1 MPISIRSLEA
11 IIRLSTAY
19 AKMRL
24 SRSVNVRDAVNAFNI
39 YMYSFYN
46 GYKNIDENFFKD
58 KEDELLLGRI

>member
-11 IIRLSTAY
+11 LIRLSTAY

-24 SRSVNVRDAVNAFNI
+24 SREVEVRDAVNAFYM

-46 GYKNIDENFFKD
+46 GF
-58 KEDELLLGRI
+58 